1 MLYLREC
8 VVVSTSYFDVR
19 CLLVVVFCIGGFGF
33 SFGNVTRTHAHILF
47 FCMFYSNFI
56 LFLLFLGI
64 LHSTCVFESSFGFIL
79 DCNFRKSSLFR
90 VRNLGGVKAHFG
102 LGKCDVLVR
111 WIDESFVNFCHQI
124 NAENVWLWMHMDHR
138 DQFGATNCGKSHG
151 YNFQWCMK
159 NVFRIEKIFRII
171 YGRSRL

>member
-1 MLYLREC
+1 MIKNQTPLVLLYLREC
-8 VVVSTSYFDVR
+8 VVVSTSYFVVR

-33 SFGNVTRTHAHILF
+33 SVGNVTRTHAHILIF
-47 FCMFYSNFI
+47 FMFYSNFI

-102 LGKCDVLVR
+102 LGKFDALVR
-111 WIDESFVNFCHQI
+111 WIDELFVNFYHQI
-124 NAENVWLWMHMDHR
+124 KACVEI
-138 DQFGATNCGKSHG
+138 KSVSQIVERVMVTSFNDACFSIG
-151 YNFQWCMK
+151 
-159 NVFRIEKIFRII
+159 
-171 YGRSRL
+171 